1 MTVPIGLGLYTVRAD
16 LERDFAG
23 TLQKIAGMGYLGVET
38 AGFPGGTTPQAARQ
52 LFDDLGFTVLAAHSP
67 LPVGERQ
74 NEVLDTLAAL
84 GCQRLVC
91 PWQPPELF
99 QSLAGL
105 HQVAETL
112 NEANA
117 VCQAHGLS
125 LGYHNHW
132 FEFGDVEGEPAYR
145 QLLADLAPEVFFEVD
160 TYWVRVGGL
169 DPAAVVAE
177 LGSRVPL
184 LHIKD
189 GPGARGEPML
199 PVGEGVMDFPAL
211 LAAAGNHPE
220 WLVVELDEYAGT
232 MLDAVQRSYDY
243 LSRTGLG
250 RGRA

>member
-1 MTVPIGLGLYTVRAD
+1 MPAPIGLGLYTVRAD

-23 TLQKIAGMGYLGVET
+23 TLQSVAAMGYLGVET
-38 AGFPGGTTPQAARQ
+38 AGFPGSTPQAARR
-52 LFDDLGFTVLAAHSP
+52 LFDDLGLTVLAAHSP

-91 PWQPPELF
+91 PWQPPERF
-99 QSLAGL
+99 QSRDGL
-105 HQVAETL
+105 QQVTDTL

-117 VCQAHGLS
+117 VCRAHGLS

-132 FEFGDVEGEPAYR
+132 FEFGDVDGQPAYR
-145 QLLADLAPEVFFEVD
+145 HLLAGLAPEVFFEID
-160 TYWVRVGGL
+160 TYWVKVGGL

-177 LGSRVPL
+177 LGPRVPL

-189 GPGARGEPML
+189 GPGERGVPML
-199 PVGEGVMDFPAL
+199 PVGDGIMDFPAL
-211 LAAAGNHPE
+211 LAAAGDAPE
-220 WLVVELDEYAGT
+220 WLVVELDEYAGN
-232 MLDAVQRSYDY
+232 MLDAVRRSYDY
-243 LSRTGLG
+243 LSQSGLG